1 MKKGF
6 IGLVFLWVTQ
16 ICCAQFS
23 LRSDQPIKLACDN
36 AEEKV
41 VQTALK
47 LFMRDYQSVFSASAA
62 VDARQGNIIVGTV
75 GKSLLLKAV
84 SADVSALAGKK
95 QAFLLQVLPDG
106 KLLVAGSDS
115 HGTAYGIME
124 LSRLIG
130 VSLGMVGG
138 CNTGEEDFFC
148 AVGRVSDIAISFR
161 GISGYIYQ

>member
-75 GKSLLLKAV
+75 GKSPLLKAV
-84 SADVSALAGKK
+84 SADVSAGR
-95 QAFLLQVLPDG
+95 QETGFPF
-106 KLLVAGSDS
+106 AGSA
-115 HGTAYGIME
+115 GWKIAG
-124 LSRLIG
+124 SR
-130 VSLGMVGG
+130 
-138 CNTGEEDFFC
+138 
-148 AVGRVSDIAISFR
+148 
-161 GISGYIYQ
+161 

>member
-47 LFMRDYQSVFSASAA
+47 LFMRDINRY
-62 VDARQGNIIVGTV
+62 
-75 GKSLLLKAV
+75 LLH
-84 SADVSALAGKK
+84 
-95 QAFLLQVLPDG
+95 LPP
-106 KLLVAGSDS
+106 
-115 HGTAYGIME
+115 
-124 LSRLIG
+124 
-130 VSLGMVGG
+130 
-138 CNTGEEDFFC
+138 
-148 AVGRVSDIAISFR
+148 
-161 GISGYIYQ
+161 

>member
-47 LFMRDYQSVFSASAA
+47 CP
-62 VDARQGNIIVGTV
+62 
-75 GKSLLLKAV
+75 SL
-84 SADVSALAGKK
+84 
-95 QAFLLQVLPDG
+95 
-106 KLLVAGSDS
+106 
-115 HGTAYGIME
+115 
-124 LSRLIG
+124 
-130 VSLGMVGG
+130 
-138 CNTGEEDFFC
+138 
-148 AVGRVSDIAISFR
+148 
-161 GISGYIYQ
+161 

>member
-47 LFMRDYQSVFSASAA
+47 LLCV
-62 VDARQGNIIVGTV
+62 IINRY
-75 GKSLLLKAV
+75 
-84 SADVSALAGKK
+84 
-95 QAFLLQVLPDG
+95 FLHLPP
-106 KLLVAGSDS
+106 
-115 HGTAYGIME
+115 
-124 LSRLIG
+124 
-130 VSLGMVGG
+130 
-138 CNTGEEDFFC
+138 
-148 AVGRVSDIAISFR
+148 
-161 GISGYIYQ
+161 

>member
-47 LFMRDYQSVFSASAA
+47 LFIRDYQSVFSASTAA
-62 VDARQGNIIVGTV
+62 DA
-75 GKSLLLKAV
+75 
-84 SADVSALAGKK
+84 
-95 QAFLLQVLPDG
+95 
-106 KLLVAGSDS
+106 
-115 HGTAYGIME
+115 E
-124 LSRLIG
+124 
-130 VSLGMVGG
+130 
-138 CNTGEEDFFC
+138 NTD
-148 AVGRVSDIAISFR
+148 
-161 GISGYIYQ
+161 